1 MFEKAKLAKVLQEE
15 VNELREK
22 ADELVTTTKE
32 LEALQETH
40 AMVRIHFC
48 IIHIY
53 YLLLLR
59 TTYMHANDEYTHCFD
74 FN

>member
-1 MFEKAKLAKVLQEE
+1 MFEKAKLAKLLQEE

-48 IIHIY
+48 IFQNILFTSTTS
-53 YLLLLR
+53 YL
-59 TTYMHANDEYTHCFD
+59 HACN
-74 FN
+74 